1 MLTNR
6 WVDGV
11 GTLASTPTGDT
22 TTYNVSLVT
31 NNIPT
36 DFENSFDEGSGGTH
50 NLLRF
55 LETGGRTFNFLGSI
69 VVLNRMRYGRNYLGA
84 ALGYYGAPTRRLN
97 FNDDLLTAE
106 GQPPFSPWGI
116 QVTRVLSSV
125 NIVNK

>member
-1 MLTNR
+1 MTYTNTPN
-6 WVDGV
+6 
-11 GTLASTPTGDT
+11 GTT

-36 DFENSFDEGSGGTH
+36 DFENTWDEGSGGTH

-55 LETGGRTFNFLGSI
+55 LEAGGREFRFLGSI

-84 ALGYYGAPTRRLN
+84 ALGYYGAPKRILK
-97 FNDDLLTAE
+97 FNSDLLTAE

-125 NIVNK
+125 NLTNR